1 MEISARLRRWLS
13 AVRPDHWR
21 AAAAAATALA
31 LPLAVWWLLRAN
43 LSIALLLGLT
53 GSVVALQIAAAFVPA
68 RAARPLRWTAAGAS
82 ALFGVSILV
91 GILITPFSSYRLWFS
106 EVYAGEQQGA
116 VSNLFALI
124 AGWAFSSA
132 SGVVLSSGFG
142 LAAAVLAVLGVGL
155 AALIVQSTLLNLLTL
170 TAVVLAL
177 VVLASRGVERTGG
190 SVAFAAAIVLLAAGV
205 GLLFPRA
212 AGGNYFVDL
221 VLHPR
226 MRGAISATFPQF
238 PLLYSIPGFGTQH
251 EERRLGGTPVLSP
264 LPLLRV
270 YSPQG
275 RTIYLRTE
283 VFDHYDGTTWA
294 FTREEPA
301 NAGDTD
307 RFINSPPPIEGSD
320 SDVQVELIADA
331 YDRLPHTVDTVDF
344 GVTPYAPQ
352 LAVADYARGFFP
364 TEPILRGMSL
374 TLRRDP
380 LTRFLAPPTDNRY
393 LQVPSSLPAEVRA
406 LAHEVTEGAE
416 STTERLRSI
425 ERFLKSSA
433 VYSLTPP
440 APPRGEDFIGHFLL
454 GDREGY
460 CVHFATA
467 FTMFARLHGIH
478 ARYVSGYLVHF
489 PVTSL
494 DAIVTGLDELEDP
507 DLDAAEL
514 ITTEAVVTG
523 LAAHTWTEVWLGEHG
538 WTTWEATPAVNP
550 GFVPSL
556 GQAEAEEVPTVDE
569 EMDLDSATAR
579 QLSAMLGQEIRADRR
594 PLNTRPMLAVAAA
607 LLLAAIAWVAVRV
620 VLSTRASL
628 RASPIGRV
636 AQRYMKLGA
645 RAGIPFPETTGW
657 LSWERSFGAR
667 LPDAANSLREFVAL
681 FVRVAYAGYRPT
693 AAEVAGAARA
703 AAMVRRSWFRSRLR
717 SLRPGRRAGR
727 GTLEVT

>member
-1 MEISARLRRWLS
+1 MEISARLRLWLS
-13 AVRPDHWR
+13 AVRPDHVR
-21 AAAAAATALA
+21 AAAAAASALA

-43 LSIALLLGLT
+43 LSVVLLLGLT
-53 GSVVALQIAAAFVPA
+53 GAVVALQIAAAFVPPPA
-68 RAARPLRWTAAGAS
+68 AQAARWAAAAAS
-82 ALFGVSILV
+82 ALFGVSILI
-91 GILITPFSSYRLWFS
+91 GILITPFSSYRLWFA
-106 EVYAGEQQGA
+106 EVHAGEQQGA
-116 VSNLFALI
+116 VSNLFALV

-170 TAVVLAL
+170 AAVVLAL
-177 VVLASRGVERTGG
+177 VVLGSRGVERTGG
-190 SVAFAAAIVLLAAGV
+190 SVLFAATIVLLATGA

-301 NAGDTD
+301 NHGDTA
-307 RFINSPPPIEGSD
+307 RFINVPPPREGSD
-320 SDVQVELIADA
+320 SDVQVELLADA

-344 GVTPYAPQ
+344 GVSPYAPQ

-364 TEPILRGMSL
+364 AEPILRGLSI

-393 LQVPSSLPAEVRA
+393 LQVPASLPAEVRA
-406 LAHEVTEGAE
+406 LAHEVTEGTE

-440 APPRGEDFIGHFLL
+440 TPSRGEDFIGHFLM
-454 GDREGY
+454 GEREGY

-467 FTMFARLHGIH
+467 FTIFARLHGIH

-494 DAIVTGLDELEDP
+494 DAIITGLDELEDP

-514 ITTEAVVTG
+514 VTTEAVVTG
-523 LAAHTWTEVWLGEHG
+523 LAAHTWAEVWLGEHG

-550 GFVPSL
+550 GFLPSL
-556 GQAEAEEVPTVDE
+556 GQAEADEVPTVDE
-569 EMDLDSATAR
+569 EVQLDAATAR
-579 QLSAMLGQEIRADRR
+579 QLSSMLGQEIRAERR
-594 PLNTRPMLAVAAA
+594 ALNTRPMVAAA
-607 LLLAAIAWVAVRV
+607 AVLILAVVVWVAVRLV
-620 VLSTRASL
+620 ASTRASL

-636 AQRYMKLGA
+636 AQRYVRLGA
-645 RAGIPFPETTGW
+645 RAGIPLPETTGW
-657 LSWERSFGAR
+657 LMWERSFGAR
-667 LPDAANSLREFVAL
+667 LPEAASALHEFVGL

-693 AAEVAGAARA
+693 AAEVGGAARA
-703 AAMVRRSWFRSRLR
+703 AATVRRSWRRSRLR

-727 GTLEVT
+727 RTLGAS

>member
-106 EVYAGEQQGA
+106 EVYVGEQQGA

-226 MRGAISATFPQF
+226 MRGAISTTFPQF

-307 RFINSPPPIEGSD
+307 RFINFPPPIEGSD

-364 TEPILRGMSL
+364 TEPILRGMSI

-406 LAHEVTEGAE
+406 LAHEATEGAE
-416 STTERLRSI
+416 SITERLRSI

-440 APPRGEDFIGHFLL
+440 APPRGQDFIGHFLM
-454 GDREGY
+454 GEREGY

-494 DAIVTGLDELEDP
+494 DAIVTGLDDLEDP

-594 PLNTRPMLAVAAA
+594 PLNTRPLLAVAAA

-636 AQRYMKLGA
+636 AHRYMKLGA
-645 RAGIPFPETTGW
+645 RAGVPLPETTGW

-667 LPDAANSLREFVAL
+667 LPDAANSLSEFVAL
-681 FVRVAYAGYRPT
+681 FVRVAYAGYQPST
-693 AAEVAGAARA
+693 AEVAGASRGATV
-703 AAMVRRSWFRSRLR
+703 VRRSWHRSRLR
-717 SLRPGRRAGR
+717 ALRPGRRADR
-727 GTLEVT
+727 GTLEAS

>member
-1 MEISARLRRWLS
+1 MEISARLRLWLS
-13 AVRPDHWR
+13 AVRPDHVR
-21 AAAAAATALA
+21 AAAAAASALA

-43 LSIALLLGLT
+43 LSVVLLLGLT
-53 GSVVALQIAAAFVPA
+53 GAVVALQIAAAFVPPPA
-68 RAARPLRWTAAGAS
+68 AQAARWAAAPAS
-82 ALFGVSILV
+82 ALFGVSILI
-91 GILITPFSSYRLWFS
+91 GILITPFSSYRLWFA
-106 EVYAGEQQGA
+106 EVHAGEQQGA
-116 VSNLFALI
+116 VSNLFALV

-170 TAVVLAL
+170 AAVVLAL
-177 VVLASRGVERTGG
+177 VVLGSRGVERTGG
-190 SVAFAAAIVLLAAGV
+190 SVLFAATIVLLATGV

-221 VLHPR
+221 GLLPR

-301 NAGDTD
+301 NDGDTA
-307 RFINSPPPIEGSD
+307 RFINYPPPREGSD
-320 SDVQVELIADA
+320 SDVQVELLADA

-344 GVTPYAPQ
+344 GVSPYAPQ

-364 TEPILRGMSL
+364 AEPILRGLSI

-393 LQVPSSLPAEVRA
+393 LQVPASLPAEVRA
-406 LAHEVTEGAE
+406 LAHEVTEGTE

-440 APPRGEDFIGHFLL
+440 TPSRGEDFIGHFLM
-454 GDREGY
+454 GEREGY

-467 FTMFARLHGIH
+467 FTIFARLHGIH

-494 DAIVTGLDELEDP
+494 DAIITGLDELEDP

-514 ITTEAVVTG
+514 VTTEAVVTG
-523 LAAHTWTEVWLGEHG
+523 LAAHTWAEVWLGEHG

-550 GFVPSL
+550 GFLPRL
-556 GQAEAEEVPTVDE
+556 GQAEAEELPTVDE
-569 EMDLDSATAR
+569 EVQLDAATAR
-579 QLSAMLGQEIRADRR
+579 QLSSMLGQEIRAERR
-594 PLNTRPMLAVAAA
+594 ALNTRPMVAAA
-607 LLLAAIAWVAVRV
+607 AVLILAVVVWVAVRLV
-620 VLSTRASL
+620 ASTRASL

-636 AQRYMKLGA
+636 AQRYVRLGA
-645 RAGIPFPETTGW
+645 RAGIPLPETTGW
-657 LSWERSFGAR
+657 LMWERSFGAR
-667 LPDAANSLREFVAL
+667 LPEAASALHAFVGL

-693 AAEVAGAARA
+693 AAEVGGAARA
-703 AAMVRRSWFRSRLR
+703 AATVRRSWRRSRLR
-717 SLRPGRRAGR
+717 SLWPGRRAGR
-727 GTLEVT
+727 RTQGAS